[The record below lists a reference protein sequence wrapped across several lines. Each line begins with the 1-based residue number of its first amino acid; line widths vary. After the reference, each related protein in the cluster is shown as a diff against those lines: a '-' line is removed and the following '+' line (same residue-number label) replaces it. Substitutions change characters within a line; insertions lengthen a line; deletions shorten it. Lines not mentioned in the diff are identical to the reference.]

1 MNSDRMKLND
11 GKTVLSIIG
20 TKQQLKKV
28 SMNTLSVGDSRIEPV
43 TAARNLRIIFVDSMT
58 VVPHINNIC
67 KSALFHLHNIRQI
80 RKYLSVDTSRTLVHA
95 FIIGSRN
102 RLL

>member
-11 GKTVLSIIG
+11 GKTVFLIIG
-20 TKQQLKKV
+20 TKQHLRRI

-43 TAARNLRIIFVDSMT
+43 TAARNLGTIFVDSMT

-67 KSALFHLHNIRQI
+67 KSALGNVI
-80 RKYLSVDTSRTLVHA
+80 SS
-95 FIIGSRN
+95 S
-102 RLL
+102 